1 MAAETVFCVFRVRK
15 GQEEALIK
23 LCREHDK
30 TLRRLDFCSQEPAR
44 LFRGEDHGGSFIF
57 KIFEWKSGSAL
68 DAARQHPEVQRLW
81 EAMEPLCEQRG
92 GQPSMEFPH
101 VVPVDL

>member
-1 MAAETVFCVFRVRK
+1 MASETVFCVFRVQK
-15 GQEEALIK
+15 GRGDELLK
-23 LCREHDK
+23 LCREHDE
-30 TLRRLDFCSQEPAR
+30 TLRRLDLVTHEPAK

-57 KIFEWKSGSAL
+57 KIFAWKSAVAL

-81 EAMEPLCEQRG
+81 EAMEPLCEERG

-101 VVPVDL
+101 VVPVEL